1 MGGAWGVA
9 GRFIAFALTCLLGLV
24 FLANTMT
31 NRAKGDANTYHAI
44 FTNVGGLRPGDDVRA
59 AGVRVGRV
67 EAVELQ
73 GAQAKVTFALT
84 DEQPI
89 TAATHLTLRFQSLLG
104 QRYVAMVKDSD
115 DGASGS
121 GGTQAGAA
129 LPAGGTIPV
138 SRTDPGFDL
147 TALLNGFEP
156 LFATLKPAE
165 VNQLAESIAA
175 VLQGQGGT
183 IESLLGNTA
192 SLTNRLADDGQIIE
206 TILTSLTP
214 VLEEIAGRGER
225 VDDTIADLRSLLKEL
240 DEEHK
245 HIGKSIDGVSELSTA
260 AAGLVSE
267 VREPLHHDIR
277 TLREFARISVEQRAA
292 INSLLQYLPV
302 GSYAFA
308 RPFTS
313 GAWLNIFICNMEID
327 LGAGEIPVGI
337 PNGKHSAACS

>member
-9 GRFIAFALTCLLGLV
+9 ARFTAFSLACVLGLV

-31 NRAKGDANTYHAI
+31 NRAKGDVNTYHAI

-67 EAVELQ
+67 ESVDLH
-73 GAQAKVTFALT
+73 GAQARVTFTLT

-104 QRYVAMVKDSD
+104 QRYVAMMKNA
-115 DGASGS
+115 DGADTATG
-121 GGTQAGAA
+121 A
-129 LPAGGTIPV
+129 LPDGATIPV

-192 SLTNRLADDGQIIE
+192 TLTNRLADDGQLIE

-214 VLEEIAGRGER
+214 VLEEVAGRGER
-225 VDDTIADLRSLLKEL
+225 VDDTISDLRALLKEL
-240 DEEHK
+240 DDEHK
-245 HIGKSIDGVSELSTA
+245 RIGKSIDGVSELSTA

-267 VREPLHHDIR
+267 VRKPLRHDIK
-277 TLREFARISVEQRAA
+277 TLREFSRISVEQRQA
-292 INSLLQYLPV
+292 INELLKYLPV
-302 GSYAFA
+302 GAYAFA
-308 RPFTS
+308 RPFTT
-313 GAWLNIFICNMEID
+313 GAWLNIYICNMEITISGD
-327 LGAGEIPVGI
+327 AEIPVGI
-337 PNGKHSAACS
+337 PNGKHSEACSS

>member
-9 GRFIAFALTCLLGLV
+9 GRFTAFALACVLGLV
-24 FLANTMT
+24 FLVNTMT
-31 NRAKGDANTYHAI
+31 NRAEGDTSTYHAM

-67 EAVELQ
+67 ESVELH
-73 GAQAKVTFALT
+73 GAQARITFTVTN
-84 DEQPI
+84 EQPV

-104 QRYVAMVKDSD
+104 QRYVAMMREHGASAGGTLG
-115 DGASGS
+115 DGA
-121 GGTQAGAA
+121 
-129 LPAGGTIPV
+129 TIPV

-183 IESLLGNTA
+183 MESLLGNTA
-192 SLTNRLADDGQIIE
+192 SLTNRLADDGKIID
-206 TILTSLTP
+206 TILASLTP
-214 VLEEIAGRGER
+214 VLEDVAGRGER
-225 VDDTIADLRSLLKEL
+225 VDSTIDDLRSLLTEL
-240 DEEHK
+240 DKEHK
-245 HIGKSIDGVSELSTA
+245 RIGKSIDGVSELSNA
-260 AAGLVSE
+260 ASGLVSE
-267 VREPLHHDIR
+267 VRKPLRHDIR
-277 TLREFARISVEQRAA
+277 TLREFGRISVEQRAA

-302 GSYAFA
+302 GTYAFA
-308 RPFTS
+308 RPFSS

-337 PNGKHSAACS
+337 PNGKHSEACS

>member
-9 GRFIAFALTCLLGLV
+9 GRFIAFALACVLGLV

-44 FTNVGGLRPGDDVRA
+44 FSNVGGLRPGDDVRA

-67 EAVELQ
+67 ESVDLK
-73 GAQAKVTFALT
+73 GAQARVTFSLVSTQELT
-84 DEQPI
+84 AD
-89 TAATHLTLRFQSLLG
+89 THLTLRFQSLLG
-104 QRYVAMVKDSD
+104 QRYVAMVKNGSAGGGQLP
-115 DGASGS
+115 DGA
-121 GGTQAGAA
+121 
-129 LPAGGTIPV
+129 TIPV
-138 SRTDPGFDL
+138 GRTDPGFDL

-183 IESLLGNTA
+183 IESLLNNTA

-214 VLEEIAGRGER
+214 VLEEVAGRGER
-225 VDDTIADLRSLLKEL
+225 VDDTISDLRSLLKEL

-245 HIGKSIDGVSELSTA
+245 HIGKSIDGVSELSNA

-267 VREPLHHDIR
+267 VRKPLRHDVR
-277 TLREFARISVEQRAA
+277 TLREFSRISVEQRTA
-292 INSLLQYLPV
+292 INALLQYLPV
-302 GSYAFA
+302 GTYAFA
-308 RPFTS
+308 RPFTT
-313 GAWLNIFICNMEID
+313 GAWLNIFICNLEITLPGD
-327 LGAGEIPVGI
+327 VEIPLGI
-337 PNGKHSAACS
+337 PNGKHSEACSP

>member
-1 MGGAWGVA
+1 MAGAWGVA
-9 GRFIAFALTCLLGLV
+9 GRFIAFALACVLGLV
-24 FLANTMT
+24 FLTNTMT
-31 NRAKGDANTYHAI
+31 NRAKGDTNTYHAI

-67 EAVELQ
+67 ESVELQ
-73 GAQAKVTFALT
+73 GAQARVTFSLT
-84 DEQPI
+84 REQPL
-89 TAATHLTLRFQSLLG
+89 TSTTHLTLRFQSLLG
-104 QRYVAMVKDSD
+104 QRYVAMAKDANVGAAAPGRALP
-115 DGASGS
+115 DGA
-121 GGTQAGAA
+121 T
-129 LPAGGTIPV
+129 LPV

-192 SLTNRLADDGQIIE
+192 SLTNRLADDSQLID
-206 TILTSLTP
+206 TVLTALTP
-214 VLEEIAGRGER
+214 VLEEVAGRGER
-225 VDDTIADLRSLLKEL
+225 VDSTIADLRSLLKEL

-245 HIGKSIDGVSELSTA
+245 RIGTSIDGVSELSNA
-260 AAGLVSE
+260 ASALVSE
-267 VREPLHHDIR
+267 VRKPLRHDVR
-277 TLREFARISVEQRAA
+277 TLREFSRISVEQRKA
-292 INSLLQYLPV
+292 INALLEFLPV
-302 GSYAFA
+302 GGYAFA
-308 RPFTS
+308 RPFSS

-337 PNGKHSAACS
+337 PNG

>member
-1 MGGAWGVA
+1 MAGAWGVA
-9 GRFIAFALTCLLGLV
+9 GRFIAFALACVLGLV
-24 FLANTMT
+24 FLTNTMT
-31 NRAKGDANTYHAI
+31 NRAKGDTNTYHAI

-67 EAVELQ
+67 ESVELQ
-73 GAQAKVTFALT
+73 GAQARVTFSLT
-84 DEQPI
+84 REQPL
-89 TAATHLTLRFQSLLG
+89 TSTTHLTLRFQSLLG
-104 QRYVAMVKDSD
+104 QRYVAMAKDANVGAAAPGGALP
-115 DGASGS
+115 DGA
-121 GGTQAGAA
+121 T
-129 LPAGGTIPV
+129 LPV

-192 SLTNRLADDGQIIE
+192 SLTNRLADDSQLID
-206 TILTSLTP
+206 TVLTALTP
-214 VLEEIAGRGER
+214 VLEEVAGRGER
-225 VDDTIADLRSLLKEL
+225 VDSTIADLRSLLKEL

-245 HIGKSIDGVSELSTA
+245 RIGTSIDGVSELSNA
-260 AAGLVSE
+260 ASALVSE
-267 VREPLHHDIR
+267 VRKPLRHDVR
-277 TLREFARISVEQRAA
+277 TLREFSRISVEQRKA
-292 INSLLQYLPV
+292 INALLEFLPV
-302 GSYAFA
+302 GGYAFA
-308 RPFTS
+308 RPFSS

-337 PNGKHSAACS
+337 PNGKHSEACS

>member
-9 GRFIAFALTCLLGLV
+9 GRFAAFALACVVGLV

-31 NRAKGDANTYHAI
+31 NRAHGDTNTYRAM
-44 FTNVGGLRPGDDVRA
+44 FTNVGGLRQGDDVRA

-67 EAVELQ
+67 EAVDLK
-73 GAQAKVTFALT
+73 GAQAQVTLT
-84 DEQPI
+84 VTNEQPV

-104 QRYVAMVKDSD
+104 QRYVALVKAGDAAASGALP
-115 DGASGS
+115 DGA
-121 GGTQAGAA
+121 
-129 LPAGGTIPV
+129 TIPT

-192 SLTNRLADDGQIIE
+192 SLTNRLADDGKIID
-206 TILTSLTP
+206 TILASLTP
-214 VLEEIAGRGER
+214 VLEDVAGRGDQ
-225 VDDTIADLRSLLKEL
+225 VDSTIADLRSLLTEL
-240 DEEHK
+240 DQEHK
-245 HIGKSIDGVSELSTA
+245 RIGTSIDGVSELSNA
-260 AAGLVSE
+260 ASDLVSE
-267 VREPLHHDIR
+267 VRKPLRHNIR
-277 TLREFARISVEQRAA
+277 TLREFGRISVEQRTA

-302 GSYAFA
+302 GTYAFA
-308 RPFTS
+308 RPFSS
-313 GAWLNIFICNMEID
+313 GAWLNIFICNLEID
-327 LGAGEIPVGI
+327 VGAGEIPVGI
-337 PNGKHSAACS
+337 PNGKHSEACS

>member
-1 MGGAWGVA
+1 MAGAWGVA
-9 GRFIAFALTCLLGLV
+9 GRFIAFALACVLGLV

-31 NRAKGDANTYHAI
+31 NRAKGDTNTYHAI

-67 EAVELQ
+67 ESVELH
-73 GAQAKVTFALT
+73 GAQARVTFSLT
-84 DEQPI
+84 REQPL
-89 TAATHLTLRFQSLLG
+89 TSNTHLTLRFQSLLG
-104 QRYVAMVKDSD
+104 QRYVAMAKD
-115 DGASGS
+115 AN
-121 GGTQAGAA
+121 AGAA
-129 LPAGGTIPV
+129 APGGALPDGATIPV

-192 SLTNRLADDGQIIE
+192 SLTNRLADDSRLID
-206 TILTSLTP
+206 TVLTALTP
-214 VLEEIAGRGER
+214 VLEEVAGRGER
-225 VDDTIADLRSLLKEL
+225 VDSTIADLRSLLKEL
-240 DEEHK
+240 DDEHK
-245 HIGKSIDGVSELSTA
+245 RIGRSIDGVSELSNA
-260 AAGLVSE
+260 ASALVSE
-267 VREPLHHDIR
+267 VRRPLRHDVR
-277 TLREFARISVEQRAA
+277 TLREFSRISVEQRKA
-292 INSLLQYLPV
+292 INALLEFLPV
-302 GSYAFA
+302 GGYAFA
-308 RPFTS
+308 RPFSS

-337 PNGKHSAACS
+337 PNGKHSEACS

>member
-9 GRFIAFALTCLLGLV
+9 GRFAAFAVACVLGLV

-31 NRAKGDANTYHAI
+31 NRARGDTNTYHAM

-67 EAVELQ
+67 EAVDLQ
-73 GAQAKVTFALT
+73 GAQARITFTVTN
-84 DEQPI
+84 EQPV

-104 QRYVAMVKDSD
+104 QRYVAMMREHGAVGGAAASGVLS
-115 DGASGS
+115 DGA
-121 GGTQAGAA
+121 
-129 LPAGGTIPV
+129 TIPV
-138 SRTDPGFDL
+138 ARTDPGFDL

-192 SLTNRLADDGQIIE
+192 SLTNRLADDGKIID
-206 TILTSLTP
+206 TILASLTP
-214 VLEEIAGRGER
+214 VLEDVAGRGER
-225 VDDTIADLRSLLKEL
+225 VDSTIEDLRSLLTEL
-240 DEEHK
+240 DKEHK
-245 HIGKSIDGVSELSTA
+245 RIGKSIDGVSELSNA
-260 AAGLVSE
+260 ASDLVRE
-267 VREPLHHDIR
+267 VRQPLHHDIH
-277 TLREFARISVEQRAA
+277 TLREFSRISIEQRTA
-292 INSLLQYLPV
+292 INALLQYLPV
-302 GSYAFA
+302 GTYAFA
-308 RPFTS
+308 RPFSS
-313 GAWLNIFICNMEID
+313 GAWLNIFICNLEID

-337 PNGKHSAACS
+337 PNGKHSEACS

>member
-9 GRFIAFALTCLLGLV
+9 GRFIAFALACLLGLV

-31 NRAKGDANTYHAI
+31 NRAKGDVKTYHAI
-44 FTNVGGLRPGDDVRA
+44 FANVGGLRPGDDVRA

-67 EAVELQ
+67 ESVDLQ
-73 GAQAKVTFALT
+73 GAQARVTFSLVDAQPLT
-84 DEQPI
+84 ADS
-89 TAATHLTLRFQSLLG
+89 HLTLRFQSLLG
-104 QRYVAMVKDSD
+104 QRYVAMVKDGSSGGGQLP
-115 DGASGS
+115 DGA
-121 GGTQAGAA
+121 TM
-129 LPAGGTIPV
+129 PV

-214 VLEEIAGRGER
+214 VLEEVAGRGER

-245 HIGKSIDGVSELSTA
+245 RIGTSIDGVSELSNA

-267 VREPLHHDIR
+267 VRKPLRHDIR
-277 TLREFARISVEQRAA
+277 TLREFSRISVEQRTA
-292 INSLLQYLPV
+292 INALLQFLPV
-302 GSYAFA
+302 GAYAFA

-337 PNGKHSAACS
+337 PNGKHSEACSP

>member
-9 GRFIAFALTCLLGLV
+9 GRFIAFALACVLGLV

-31 NRAKGDANTYHAI
+31 NRAKGDTNTYYAM

-67 EAVELQ
+67 ESVDLQ
-73 GAQAKVTFALT
+73 GSQARVTFTAT
-84 DEQPI
+84 NEQPV
-89 TAATHLTLRFQSLLG
+89 TSATHLTLRFQSLLG
-104 QRYVAMVKDSD
+104 QRYVSMVKAK
-115 DGASGS
+115 GASAS
-121 GGTQAGAA
+121 GTLADGT
-129 LPAGGTIPV
+129 TIPV

-192 SLTNRLADDGQIIE
+192 SLTNRLADDGKIID
-206 TILTSLTP
+206 TILASLTP
-214 VLEEIAGRGER
+214 VLEEVAGRGDR
-225 VDDTIADLRSLLKEL
+225 VDSTIDDLRSLLIEL
-240 DEEHK
+240 DDEHK
-245 HIGKSIDGVSELSTA
+245 QIGKSIDGVSELSNA
-260 AAGLVSE
+260 AADLVSE
-267 VREPLHHDIR
+267 VRKPLHHDVH
-277 TLREFARISVEQRAA
+277 TLREFSRISVEQRNA
-292 INSLLQYLPV
+292 INALLKYLPV
-302 GSYAFA
+302 GTYAFA
-308 RPFTS
+308 RPFSS

-327 LGAGEIPVGI
+327 LGAGEIPIGI
-337 PNGKHSAACS
+337 PNGKHSEACS

>member
-9 GRFIAFALTCLLGLV
+9 GRFIAFALACLLGLV

-31 NRAKGDANTYHAI
+31 NKAKGDTNTFHAI

-67 EAVELQ
+67 ESVDLQ
-73 GAQAKVTFALT
+73 GAQARVTFTLAAAQPLT
-84 DEQPI
+84 
-89 TAATHLTLRFQSLLG
+89 TATHLTLRFQSLLG
-104 QRYVAMVKDSD
+104 QRYVSLVKGGGVGSPSVLT
-115 DGASGS
+115 DGA
-121 GGTQAGAA
+121 
-129 LPAGGTIPV
+129 TIPV

-192 SLTNRLADDGQIIE
+192 SLTNRLADDGKLVD

-214 VLEEIAGRGER
+214 VLEDVAGRGER
-225 VDDTIADLRSLLKEL
+225 VDETIADLRSLLTEL
-240 DEEHK
+240 DKEHK
-245 HIGKSIDGVSELSTA
+245 RIGKSIDGVSELSNA
-260 AAGLVSE
+260 ASDLVRE
-267 VREPLHHDIR
+267 VRQPLRHDVH
-277 TLREFARISVEQRAA
+277 TLREFSRISVEQRSA
-292 INSLLQYLPV
+292 INALLNYLPL
-302 GSYAFA
+302 GTYAFA
-308 RPFTS
+308 RPFSS

-327 LGAGEIPVGI
+327 LGAGEIPVGF
-337 PNGKHSAACS
+337 PNGKHSKACS